1 MRKTLLSSVLYL
13 ILGGSVSFAPVFLP
27 ATAYAQ
33 SGVAAVTTYYSDATH
48 KTVVGMR
55 TVYCDGHVTQTG
67 TVTSFYTVRIVEC
80 APQ

>member
-1 MRKTLLSSVLYL
+1 MRKTLLSSALCL
-13 ILGGSVSFAPVFLP
+13 CLFSSVSLAPVFVP